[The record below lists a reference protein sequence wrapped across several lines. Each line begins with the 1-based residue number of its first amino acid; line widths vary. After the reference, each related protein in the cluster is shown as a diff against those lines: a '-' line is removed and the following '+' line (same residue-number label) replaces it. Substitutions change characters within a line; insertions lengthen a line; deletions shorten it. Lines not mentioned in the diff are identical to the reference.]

1 MCQQLF
7 VLSFRGYRHMNL
19 NKGIPRA
26 VIFLAASIIFLSS
39 ATIANNVFAQTEGE
53 EEESTSMSTSTSSN
67 YENFQ
72 NCLSDASGQYTAP
85 TGDQIVNCFV
95 ASGYVQGSSSTSNAA
110 DTEDESEKTQANVV
124 GDESEDGQTEGQT
137 ENVQVKV
144 VDDKDN
150 HDDHDD
156 DHDDDDHDD
165 DHDDDDQDEDED
177 EE

>member
-1 MCQQLF
+1 
-7 VLSFRGYRHMNL
+7 MNL
-19 NKGIPRA
+19 KKEMPSA

-39 ATIANNVFAQTEGE
+39 ATFANNVFAQTEG

-72 NCLSDASGQYTAP
+72 NCLSDASGQYSAP
-85 TGDQIVNCFV
+85 TGDQIVNCFA

-110 DTEDESEKTQANVV
+110 DTEDKSEKTQDNDV
-124 GDESEDGQTEGQT
+124 GDESEDGQTE
-137 ENVQVKV
+137 NVHVKV

-150 HDDHDD
+150 HDD
-156 DHDDDDHDD
+156 DHDD
-165 DHDDDDQDEDED
+165 DHDEDED